1 MESLRYFTK
10 VKQRKSNRQRTRHRI
25 HKLSVAL
32 AFCMLISAI
41 TMCSELAYAQTN
53 NKNIIESQIEATE
66 TGTKELVTLEEDKT
80 ATPPRC

>member
-1 MESLRYFTK
+1 MESLNCFTK

-41 TMCSELAYAQTN
+41 TMCSELAYAQIDSN
-53 NKNIIESQIEATE
+53 NIIESQIEVAETE
-66 TGTKELVTLEEDKT
+66 SEESISLAKEQPLP
-80 ATPPRC
+80 PPRM